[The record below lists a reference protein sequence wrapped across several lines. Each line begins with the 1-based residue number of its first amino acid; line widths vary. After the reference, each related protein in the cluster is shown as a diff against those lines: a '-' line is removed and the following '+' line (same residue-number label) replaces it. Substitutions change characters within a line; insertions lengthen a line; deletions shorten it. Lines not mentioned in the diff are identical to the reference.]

1 MTSKPAIVG
10 IAGKRMR
17 LDVHVWE
24 QLVSPPGK
32 CVNAHSVREGLNEL
46 DHIVLVGFVGTS
58 TRRPRPGSVSGVI
71 RFRSAASRER
81 YRTHSEEPSRFRGLA
96 MTKAAG
102 SRNPSRNALSVLAER
117 SPANDRPASSAQGEV
132 GGVGLGDTVRL
143 WCVCSDFSE
152 GNGCACPR
160 EFRYLGGGADL
171 Q

>member
-58 TRRPRPGSVSGVI
+58 TLSWSGLW
-71 RFRSAASRER
+71 
-81 YRTHSEEPSRFRGLA
+81 EPQHGAHARA
-96 MTKAAG
+96 
-102 SRNPSRNALSVLAER
+102 P
-117 SPANDRPASSAQGEV
+117 
-132 GGVGLGDTVRL
+132 
-143 WCVCSDFSE
+143 
-152 GNGCACPR
+152 CP
-160 EFRYLGGGADL
+160 E
-171 Q
+171 